1 MFEIFNN
8 SELDLGPLEGLM
20 QEFMPF
26 AQERH
31 GFQRPPKLFLLGDEE
46 NAANPLGKTGG
57 YNPDSMEVTIYVSG
71 RHPKDILRSF
81 SHELVHHNQN
91 ERGDLSDVLST
102 VLGYAQDDPHMRDME
117 REAYEQ
123 GNLCFRDWEDG
134 RKKQLQESIYYETII
149 GGNDMSEKKPLKEWK
164 DNEINTRL
172 MEKFGL
178 TKEGAD
184 SGEADSITI
193 HDETTAEKRSGDE
206 ESDEEEDEEESISG
220 LGRNSTNETLSR
232 LNEEVSHLLKED
244 LARRWLPNWMGGESS
259 GGLIQSPEGPH
270 IVTRDPAETRRG
282 ARALS
287 TSRPI
292 QPGSWELPPNV
303 TGADVSKALD
313 PALNLRRIN
322 TPMRTHGRFGGPEV
336 RGDVFGTNP
345 MEDAARIADARM
357 YGPDPDQVDTISP
370 SPYYDRF
377 RQTDS
382 GGQERAAVDRYMAQ
396 QPGGAQTKQMSAEEQ
411 LGWDAFLAADLTG
424 GTHSLGALHTGTNL
438 ARMGRRM
445 RGRGR
450 PLTKELRRKVKK
462 RYRPTSIK
470 RHRADLEN
478 MRGSNDMDTVWSRP
492 DNKRP
497 VAPYTDL
504 HPSQVKSQVKKKPAF
519 DYDDWFTKQ
528 AAPDYSEVGPQSGLK
543 WGHDPS
549 QNFYGFTTGELAK
562 WEAYLF
568 RPRGAKSVNELAD
581 LAQAGSRAAIKELDV
596 LGAELFQAWR
606 INTPLHGVNKLNP
619 ANLAGIGSTR
629 GYVPKSGRLELAPRI
644 QSGKGLTAL
653 GLGAGAGYS
662 WLNPEHIADLGSDDM
677 VRPNPFPLGHGVGLP
692 DPRSDLAAWT
702 KPWYP
707 IRPGY
712 SRDPLD
718 PNEQP
723 KKYIV
728 WNAKAGKII
737 AKRDVGKPPF
747 KKERWDGW
755 NKDPDIQI
763 ISNPAAA
770 AKKAGVTLTAP
781 KKRDDLSER
790 APYIWEELNESLDLD
805 ENFYDTLFEGV
816 EDMWAKETKE

>member
-1 MFEIFNN
+1 MFEISNQ
-8 SELDLGPLEGLM
+8 SDLDLGPLEDLM

-31 GFQRPPKLFLLGDEE
+31 GFRRPPKLFLLGDEE
-46 NAANPLGKTGG
+46 NAADPLGKTGG

-206 ESDEEEDEEESISG
+206 EPDEEEDEEESISG

-232 LNEEVSHLLKED
+232 LNEEVSHLLQEWDPGPLPSTDAYEKVGKGRGFLSHLWDVLPHSVKAYGDSWSPFGASSTAAGKTPGGELRISPEDRGKIYPSGPAGSMKVGPADKLSRMQDPGEYERGTDAAKED
-244 LARRWLPNWMGGESS
+244 ALLAVVDALMMGGE
-259 GGLIQSPEGPH
+259 
-270 IVTRDPAETRRG
+270 
-282 ARALS
+282 LS
-287 TSRPI
+287 TMRHAAKLKAAA
-292 QPGSWELPPNV
+292 E
-303 TGADVSKALD
+303 GAAGAAPASGAADIRWLD
-313 PALNLRRIN
+313 PSDLQRI
-322 TPMRTHGRFGGPEV
+322 
-336 RGDVFGTNP
+336 
-345 MEDAARIADARM
+345 
-357 YGPDPDQVDTISP
+357 DQVPPIPGKRAPDLAGPLT
-370 SPYYDRF
+370 DAEKARRLEMWRVKQAAEEAVGGGV
-377 RQTDS
+377 RQTS
-382 GGQERAAVDRYMAQ
+382 KKG
-396 QPGGAQTKQMSAEEQ
+396 GGATKGFEDD
-411 LGWDAFLAADLTG
+411 WF
-424 GTHSLGALHTGTNL
+424 N
-438 ARMGRRM
+438 
-445 RGRGR
+445 R
-450 PLTKELRRKVKK
+450 PLT
-462 RYRPTSIK
+462 
-470 RHRADLEN
+470 
-478 MRGSNDMDTVWSRP
+478 
-492 DNKRP
+492 
-497 VAPYTDL
+497 
-504 HPSQVKSQVKKKPAF
+504 
-519 DYDDWFTKQ
+519 
-528 AAPDYSEVGPQSGLK
+528 PDYPELAPQSGAR
-543 WGHDPS
+543 WGYEPERG
-549 QNFYGFTTGELAK
+549 FYGFATDDLAK
-562 WEAYLF
+562 WEAKGF
-568 RPRGAKSVNELAD
+568 IKTKSGRSVNELAE
-581 LAQAGSRAAIKELDV
+581 LAHSGNRQAILELDS
-596 LGAELFQAWR
+596 LGGELYQTWKM
-606 INTPLHGVNKLNP
+606 NEKLPLANRLNP
-619 ANLAGIGSTR
+619 ANWFGIGTTR
-629 GYVPKSGRLELAPRI
+629 GYVPGRGRLQLTPRI
-644 QSGKGLTAL
+644 QNRKGLAAL
-653 GLGAGAGYS
+653 GVGAGAGYS

-763 ISNPAAA
+763 ISNPATA

-781 KKRDDLSER
+781 KKRDDLNER